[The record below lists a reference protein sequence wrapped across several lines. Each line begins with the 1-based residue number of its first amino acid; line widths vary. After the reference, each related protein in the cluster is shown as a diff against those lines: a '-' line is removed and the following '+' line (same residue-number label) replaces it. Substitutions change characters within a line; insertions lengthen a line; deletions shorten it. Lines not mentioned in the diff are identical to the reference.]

1 MNTKYHITV
10 ETLGEMKK
18 QLKKWSKEH
27 LSFFDVSIGANAN
40 ADPSQC
46 VAYVKQKG
54 KVEGYTNTLHY
65 LEKEVN
71 MLQRADEL
79 FRNYSVVNA
88 ELGEH
93 SAEYTLGEFKRDLGC
108 LENFLNF

>member
-71 MLQRADEL
+71 MLQRVDEL